1 MGPRSIEQACADI
14 KRWKQNGGVGC
25 LTLFSAP
32 KSHSVDII
40 GEETIKLFEMDEEH
54 KRAVFRLFD
63 LFDAEKIEL
72 FRGKDGLP
80 DRVKVTRR
88 Y

>member
-1 MGPRSIEQACADI
+1 MGPRSIEQACEDI
-14 KRWKQNGGVGC
+14 KRWKRAGRVGV
-25 LTLFSAP
+25 LSIFAAP
-32 KSHSVDII
+32 KSLNVDII

-54 KRAVFRLFD
+54 KRSVIRLFD
-63 LFDAEKIEL
+63 LFDSEKIEL
-72 FRGKDGLP
+72 FRGRDGYP